1 MTGMSRI
8 SGRSM
13 TNNAPSFAH
22 VHQSLNDIYSTLI
35 GTRIC
40 RRDYGSVIPHLI
52 DQPCN
57 EATRLKLMSAAV
69 TAAIRWE
76 PRIKITQAVVNQHA
90 DQPSRWTLTTQGSFV
105 DKNGQ
110 TSTFTDQFLLGAA
123 V

>member
-8 SGRSM
+8 SGRRM
-13 TNNAPSFAH
+13 TNNAPEYAH
-22 VHQSLNDIYSTLI
+22 VHQSLDDIYTTLI

-40 RRDYGSVIPHLI
+40 RRDYGSLVPHLI

-76 PRIKITQAVVNQHA
+76 PRIKITQAMVSQAA
-90 DQPSRWTLTTQGSFV
+90 DQSGRWVLTTQGTFLDS
-105 DKNGQ
+105 NGQ
-110 TSTFTDQFLLGAA
+110 ASTVTDQFLLGAA
-123 V
+123 A

>member
-1 MTGMSRI
+1 
-8 SGRSM
+8 
-13 TNNAPSFAH
+13 
-22 VHQSLNDIYSTLI
+22 
-35 GTRIC
+35 
-40 RRDYGSVIPHLI
+40 
-52 DQPCN
+52 
-57 EATRLKLMSAAV
+57 MSAAV

>member
-13 TNNAPSFAH
+13 TNNAPEYAH
-22 VHQSLNDIYSTLI
+22 VHQSLDDIYSTLI

-40 RRDYGSVIPHLI
+40 RRDYGSLVPHLI

-76 PRIKITQAVVNQHA
+76 PRIKINQAMVSQAA
-90 DQPSRWTLTTQGSFV
+90 DQPGRWALTTQGTFLDS
-105 DKNGQ
+105 NGQ

-123 V
+123 A